1 MHYYKYC
8 TIWWLQQLTL
18 SSPVGLGGESNVATI
33 FSVKF
38 CHEGFVGV
46 SDHEDAGVKGF
57 DLLLA
62 ALMCF
67 NADCPPTPPVV
78 PLPFK
83 SCETMASHSEFI

>member
-1 MHYYKYC
+1 M
-8 TIWWLQQLTL
+8 
-18 SSPVGLGGESNVATI
+18 AAI

-46 SDHEDAGVKGF
+46 SDHDDAGVEGL

-62 ALMCF
+62 ALMCLD
-67 NADCPPTPPVV
+67 ADRPPTPPVV

-83 SCETMASHSEFI
+83 SCETGIMFNPAQRHS